1 MLVFSS
7 FWSLLLSS
15 TTTLTYLLVIY
26 NLITYISIT
35 VAMQSPKIIKMS
47 SSALLQI
54 IRTFLDL
61 EGKYK
66 QLTDIL
72 DKFRVFVTD
81 LPTTCNSDELSK
93 GMNIRCFSKLKL
105 LYFQLISML
114 ILISPCDTRFVFPLD
129 GRKRKG
135 KGLHSTRWYDNLW
148 A

>member
-1 MLVFSS
+1 
-7 FWSLLLSS
+7 
-15 TTTLTYLLVIY
+15 
-26 NLITYISIT
+26 
-35 VAMQSPKIIKMS
+35 MQSPKIIKMS
-47 SSALLQI
+47 SNALLQI

-93 GMNIRCFSKLKL
+93 GKNIRYFSKLKL

-129 GRKRKG
+129 CRKRKG
-135 KGLHSTRWYDNLW
+135 KGLHSTR
-148 A
+148 

>member
-1 MLVFSS
+1 MTILTLIFS
-7 FWSLLLSS
+7 
-15 TTTLTYLLVIY
+15 
-26 NLITYISIT
+26 

-81 LPTTCNSDELSK
+81 LPTTCTLDELSK
-93 GMNIRCFSKLKL
+93 GKNI
-105 LYFQLISML
+105 
-114 ILISPCDTRFVFPLD
+114 
-129 GRKRKG
+129 
-135 KGLHSTRWYDNLW
+135 
-148 A
+148 